1 MTDRALLNTLY
12 VTTPG
17 AYVRLDND
25 NVCVEVEQQTRVKV
39 PLHHLSG
46 VVTFGEAMLSPPLL
60 HRCAESGIGVT
71 LLDRNGR
78 FKARLEGA
86 VSGNVLLR
94 QAQYLLPEEKVVSL
108 ARSCIAGKVR
118 NSRHVLLRTARE
130 GAAGEDKERLLAA
143 SEQLAR
149 TLKSLPG
156 VTNLDALRGKEGDA
170 ARVYFD
176 CMDARLIASQRETFR
191 MNGRNRRPPLDA
203 MNALLSFLYTL
214 VTHDCRSALEGAGL
228 DPQFGYL
235 HALRPGRPSLALDL
249 VEEFRPILAERLI
262 LTLIN
267 RQQLKA
273 LDFTIRPGGAVQ
285 MSDDARRTVL
295 VAYQERKK
303 EEVIHPLLEQA
314 LPIGLLPFIQARLMA
329 RFIRGDMEGYVP
341 YLAR

>member
-25 NVCVEVEQQTRVKV
+25 NVCVEVEGQSRVKV
-39 PLHHLSG
+39 PLHHLG
-46 VVTFGEAMLSPPLL
+46 GIVTFGEAMVSPPLL
-60 HRCAESGIGVT
+60 HRCAESGIAVT
-71 LLDRNGR
+71 LLSRNGR

-86 VSGNVLLR
+86 TSGNVLLR
-94 QAQYLLPEEKVVSL
+94 QAQYLLPQEQAVSL

-118 NSRHVLLRTARE
+118 NSRHVLLRAARE
-130 GAAGEDKERLLAA
+130 GAAAEDKERLLAA

-149 TLKSLPG
+149 TLKSLPAAG
-156 VTNLDALRGKEGDA
+156 DMDTLRGKEGDA

-176 CMDARLIASQRETFR
+176 CMDARLIPGQREAFR

-214 VTHDCRSALEGAGL
+214 VTHDCRSALESAGL

-235 HALRPGRPSLALDL
+235 HTLRPGRPSLALDL

-262 LTLIN
+262 MSLIN
-267 RQQLKA
+267 RQQLKGS
-273 LDFTIRPGGAVQ
+273 DFTTRPGGAVQ

-303 EEVIHPLLEQA
+303 EEVTHPLLEQP